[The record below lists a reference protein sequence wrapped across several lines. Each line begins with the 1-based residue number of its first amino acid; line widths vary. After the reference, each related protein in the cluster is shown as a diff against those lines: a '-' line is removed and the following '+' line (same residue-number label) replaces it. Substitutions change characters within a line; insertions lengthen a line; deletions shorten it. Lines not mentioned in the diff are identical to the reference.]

1 MYFEPG
7 NTNTKCISTLWL
19 IVAGYCMLGC
29 MLQVNQRGNG
39 RHITCLPG
47 ITTEASTAVACV
59 ALGDT
64 AMGEVATGGSAADRQ
79 RDPGEGGQ

>member
-1 MYFEPG
+1 M
-7 NTNTKCISTLWL
+7 
-19 IVAGYCMLGC
+19 
-29 MLQVNQRGNG
+29 
-39 RHITCLPG
+39 
-47 ITTEASTAVACV
+47 TTEASTAVTCV